1 MGPGDSTGTGT
12 GKPAAPTR
20 RGPDVD
26 EAVRGDREW
35 LRALGLFM
43 VVMAASVASPVVL
56 VALPFAILV
65 VALPV
70 RRPALVAAGLL
81 AVVFVV
87 GGGATEG
94 VWYLERGWAVL
105 VGGWFLGLSLRWPDT
120 RFFPRALGA
129 VAGAFVVS
137 ALLFR
142 GQPGSWETVDWL
154 VSSRLRSQAADA
166 LATFGLL
173 GGGESVPPEM
183 SDALYRTMEVQGV
196 VFPALLGLAS
206 VAALGVAWWFW
217 ARLGREEGRGLMPV
231 SRFRFN
237 DQLVWIFVTGMAL
250 VLLGSSG
257 PWDRLGTNAVVFMG
271 ALYALR
277 GAAVLMFLN
286 GGISLVGSLLLAAAF
301 LFVAP
306 VLVGGAMIV
315 GLGDTWLDLRARA
328 MALAESDGSG

>member
-1 MGPGDSTGTGT
+1 MKDVEGGDHG
-12 GKPAAPTR
+12 
-20 RGPDVD
+20 
-26 EAVRGDREW
+26 W
-35 LRALGLFM
+35 LRALGLFL
-43 VVMAASVASPVVL
+43 VVMAASVVSPGVM
-56 VALPFAILV
+56 VALPFALLV
-65 VALPV
+65 LVLPV

-81 AVVFVV
+81 AIVFVV
-87 GGGATEG
+87 GGGPAEG

-105 VGGWFLGLSLRWPDT
+105 VGGWFLGLSLRWPET

-129 VAGAFVVS
+129 VVGAFGVS

-142 GQPGSWETVDWL
+142 VQPGSWETVDWL
-154 VSSRLRSQAADA
+154 VTSRLRSQAAEA
-166 LATFGLL
+166 LSVFGLV
-173 GGGESVPPEM
+173 GGGESAPPEM
-183 SDALYRTMEVQGV
+183 SDALYRAVEVQGV

-206 VAALGVAWWFW
+206 VAALGVSWWLW
-217 ARLGREEGRGLMPV
+217 TRLGRDEERGLMPV

-237 DQLVWIFVTGMAL
+237 DQLVWIFVAGLAL

-286 GGISLVGSLLLAAAF
+286 GGISFVGSLFLAAAF

-315 GLGDTWLDLRARA
+315 GLGDTWLDLREKAVA
-328 MALAESDGSG
+328 VAESDGSG